1 MSTSRYRVISLSGI
15 TIGTDFYDVN
25 SIVTLT
31 PGGAKYFLLNKQ
43 IALADGQPPIGVPG
57 GPSEDDVKIEIYIN
71 NIGKTVSLTQL
82 RDMFPSFKG
91 DQGDQGV
98 RGLTGPQGARGPQG
112 DVGHGIRLAGIVAT
126 AFDLPPVA
134 AEGNDVYLA
143 QDSSHGW
150 AWSNGAWIDIGPF
163 RGPEGKAGPA
173 GPKGEAGPRGP
184 QGDKGEPGDPGDPS
198 LAQQTAANAASSS
211 ASSAAAI
218 DAASRAATS
227 EAAADGHRQVA
238 VSKAAEAAGSAA
250 TALTNKIATDQVITT
265 TNAIAAAAAASASA
279 ASTSETNAKAAE
291 TNAGTKAGNAATS
304 AAHAATSEANAE
316 SSASDAAAS
325 ENNAANSASAAATSA
340 SRAATSEGN
349 AAGSATAAAT
359 SKSGAD
365 TSASNA
371 STYASNA
378 QASYTNALNVL
389 NNFKGTYYGAAAADP
404 ATDPNGGAKDAG
416 DFYFNTATKT
426 MRYWNGAIWLD
437 MVADGPV
444 GQCKLIYSGTT
455 TLKLVPCDGNRI
467 KINGQL
473 YQVPSAG
480 VTITNAGLGAS
491 TLYYVY
497 AMVTGG
503 AVALTISTTG
513 HIKSATAGSVGVE
526 VMNVAGGEQ
535 YTLVGMIW
543 TGVDKLFYDSP
554 YMRWVRSWFNDF
566 GVTAYQSA
574 TGQVNTTSSVPVEL
588 DTAMRVYILLWAN
601 EQYHQTVNCSMTN
614 NTLGAMCYLM
624 TGNTTWSY
632 TGIQTYSHTDNV
644 SYSKPATVSYA
655 NAFTVDNPAIFL
667 VYGQVGSGTGTF
679 GYKSQS
685 IVTVRR

>member
-43 IALADGQPPIGVPG
+43 IALADGQPPVGVPG

-98 RGLTGPQGARGPQG
+98 RGPAGPQGARGPQG
-112 DVGHGIRLAGIVAT
+112 DVGRGIRLAGIVAT

-198 LAQQTAANAASSS
+198 LAQLTAANAASSS
-211 ASSAAAI
+211 ASSAAAV

-238 VSKAAEAAGSAA
+238 VAKATEAAGSAA
-250 TALTNKIATDQVITT
+250 SALTNKIATDQVITT

-291 TNAGTKAGNAATS
+291 TNAVTKAGNAATS
-304 AAHAATSEANAE
+304 AAHAATSETNAE
-316 SSASDAAAS
+316 RSASDAAAS

-340 SRAATSEGN
+340 SRATASEGS
-349 AAGSATAAAT
+349 AAGSAAAA
-359 SKSGAD
+359 G

-389 NNFKGTYYGAAAADP
+389 SNFKGTYYGAAAADP
-404 ATDPNGGAKDAG
+404 ATDPNGLAKDAG
-416 DFYFNTATKT
+416 DFYFNTTSLT
-426 MRYWNGAIWLD
+426 MRYWNGGTWLD
-437 MVADGPV
+437 FLSGGPV
-444 GQCKLIYSGTT
+444 GQCKLVMVNST
-455 TLKLVPCDGNRI
+455 TLKLIPFNGNLI
-467 KINGQL
+467 KINGSL
-473 YQVPSAG
+473 YQIPAAG
-480 VTITNAGLGAS
+480 ITMTNAGVAASAKSYIYVKVVGS
-491 TLYYVY
+491 TL
-497 AMVTGG
+497 T
-503 AVALTISTTG
+503 LQSSTTG
-513 HIKSATAGSVGVE
+513 HITSSSPGSIGVE

-535 YTLVGMIW
+535 YTLVGMVM
-543 TGVDKLFYDSP
+543 TGATSNFFDQSDT
-554 YMRWVRSWFNDF
+554 RWVRSWFNEP
-566 GVTAYQSA
+566 GITAAAYS
-574 TGQVNTTSSVPVEL
+574 TNTVSTTSTTPIEL
-588 DTAMRVYILLWAN
+588 DAAVRIWVLLWVGEHFIHTINSAAWSN
-601 EQYHQTVNCSMTN
+601 AVGALTYLLCGTTTVGTYG
-614 NTLGAMCYLM
+614 L
-624 TGNTTWSY
+624 
-632 TGIQTYSHTDNV
+632 QTYTHHSTIQYATPIAN
-644 SYSKPATVSYA
+644 SFATVSGSDQA
-655 NAFTVDNPAIFL
+655 L
-667 VYGQVGSGTGTF
+667 VLTMFGQVGSSTSSF
-679 GYKSQS
+679 GYKSNS
-685 IVTVRR
+685 IMTVRR